1 MSELALETLLEA
13 TMFGS
18 GKSLSVKELSE
29 ALGYEEEEIAE
40 ALTSLQTTLKRRR
53 GGALRIVEIGGKWA
67 MEVRSDV
74 ADHLPKETKTEMPK
88 KLLKA
93 AALIAYHQPMPQSRL
108 VDLLGQKAY
117 DYVRELSQYGMI
129 MRRRDGNTRRL
140 TTTRRF
146 SEAFGC
152 PHTDLR
158 KVRKWFREQ
167 VSEAGLFDDMG
178 SEALKDVGED
188 GLVQAT
194 LPLEEE

>member
-167 VSEAGLFDDMG
+167 VSDAGLFDDMD